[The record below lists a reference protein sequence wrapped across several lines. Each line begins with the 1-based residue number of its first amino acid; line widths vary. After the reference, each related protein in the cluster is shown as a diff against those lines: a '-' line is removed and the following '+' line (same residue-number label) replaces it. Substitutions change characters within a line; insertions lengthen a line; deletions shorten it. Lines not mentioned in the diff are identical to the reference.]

1 MTIPVRYAGAGRQR
15 VHPLTPPLR
24 AWKTLVVVLVIV
36 VINAGAVLMA
46 ALAAVG
52 GAAADAPL
60 LAALMTLLLIVIVGG
75 IIAGIAAWS
84 WHQRFYELDAQEIRT
99 GSGIFFRQ
107 RRTARYDRIQS
118 VDIRQPL
125 LPRLFGLGELTV
137 ETAGGADSALV
148 IGYLDVPT
156 LERLR
161 AEVLAATGRR
171 RAQSV
176 PEPGVVDPGL
186 VEPGPVEHGAVER
199 RTAAPGLPGRVLA
212 GPIPPPRLVGMVILT
227 FGVGALAAL
236 LAVIVVGILGGGA
249 FGAVFAAVGA
259 VALLW
264 VPLDRFWNQQ
274 LTLHDDT
281 ERLQI
286 TAGLASTRR
295 QTVPLRRIHA
305 LRLRRPLLW
314 QIPDWAE
321 LESSIA
327 GYGDAQEQSGVTR
340 LIAVGQTDD
349 VVGAMNEILWRIG
362 DDERTPLRSRQSPAA
377 AKWVS
382 PIDWQEQGVTISRTG
397 ISVTW
402 GRLNR
407 QYAVVP
413 WRHVQGAALSQNPV
427 QRLLGIADVRAAVVA
442 GPAQVIARDLTVA
455 DARELLADIL
465 TARRTV
471 SG

>member
-1 MTIPVRYAGAGRQR
+1 MTAPVRYAGAGRQR

-24 AWKTLVVVLVIV
+24 AWKALVVVLIV
-36 VINAGAVLMA
+36 LVLNAGAALMA

-60 LAALMTLLLIVIVGG
+60 VAALMTLVLIVIVGG
-75 IIAGIAAWS
+75 AVAGIVAWS
-84 WHQRFYELDAQEIRT
+84 WRRRFYELAAEEIRT
-99 GSGIFFRQ
+99 GSGIVFRQ
-107 RRTARYDRIQS
+107 RRSARYDRIQS

-161 AEVLAATGRR
+161 AEVLAATGTRT
-171 RAQSV
+171 AQRGPEVRPVQSGAV
-176 PEPGVVDPGL
+176 EPGV
-186 VEPGPVEHGAVER
+186 
-199 RTAAPGLPGRVLA
+199 AAPGGGEEWGAASGLPGRVLA

-236 LAVIVVGILGGGA
+236 LAVVVVGILGGGP

-259 VALLW
+259 LALLW

-274 LTLHDDT
+274 LTVHEDT
-281 ERLQI
+281 GRLQI

-327 GYGDAQEQSGVTR
+327 GYGDEQEASGVTR
-340 LIAVGQTDD
+340 LVAVGRTDD
-349 VVGAMNEILWRIG
+349 VVAAMNEILWRIG
-362 DDERTPLRSRQSPAA
+362 DDERTPIRIRRSPDP

-382 PIDWQEQGVTISRTG
+382 PIDWQEQSVTISRTG

-427 QRLLGIADVRAAVVA
+427 QRFLGIADVRAAVVA
-442 GPAQVIARDLTVA
+442 GPAQVIARDLSVA